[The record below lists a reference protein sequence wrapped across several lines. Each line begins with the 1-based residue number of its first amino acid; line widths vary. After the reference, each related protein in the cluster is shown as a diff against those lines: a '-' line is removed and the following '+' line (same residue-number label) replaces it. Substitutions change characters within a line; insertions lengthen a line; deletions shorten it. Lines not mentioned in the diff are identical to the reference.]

1 MITGFAIT
9 KVCYYDNE
17 KRDSIKC
24 VKAGRFT
31 SRDGK
36 VIDEIGKLVSWS
48 KEQIIGM
55 VIDPSEGTRVY
66 TASGKDDVLYLGP
79 EVEVYPAEYPKYIRT
94 KGDNSE
100 RDNLDKLPVYQSHV

>member
-1 MITGFAIT
+1 MLKGFAIT

-17 KRDSIKC
+17 KKDSIKC
-24 VKAGRFT
+24 VKAARFT

-36 VIDEIGKLVSWS
+36 VIDEIGKMVSWS

-55 VIDPSEGTRVY
+55 ITDTSVDTKVF
-66 TASGKDDVLYLGP
+66 TAVGQDDTFYLGP
-79 EVEVYPAEYPKYIRT
+79 EVEACPAESPKYIRV

-100 RDNLDKLPVYQSHV
+100 RDNLDKLPVYQSRV